1 MSTDIYFSWLHS
13 HSQHRTHNSN
23 AMPPL
28 LFICDKIWLLVQPLL
43 LVNSLLIT
51 KKKWKR
57 MEFDPRSVCFVAIK
71 HVQKNVIKIIVTWCV
86 CVIKNVYWIEKCS
99 WHDMEIEHQPRWGYW
114 STLKTSPLSSQ
125 TSTHSTFSD
134 FWLLIC
140 WLLTFDYFLTIF
152 WLTLSSKTS
161 THMNE
166 NYFPFKTE

>member
-51 KKKWKR
+51 TKKKLYKADVKWR

-71 HVQKNVIKIIVTWCV
+71 HVEKNVIKIIVTWCV

-99 WHDMEIEHQPRWGYW
+99 WHDMEIKHRPRWGYW
-114 STLKTSPLSSQ
+114 STLKTSPLSSLTQ
-125 TSTHSTFSD
+125 LTLHF
-134 FWLLIC
+134 
-140 WLLTFDYFLTIF
+140 LTFDYFLTIF
-152 WLTLSSKTS
+152 WLTLSTQTS

-166 NYFPFKTE
+166 NFFPFKTE